1 MNREA
6 LVTKARRRR
15 SGARAVKDRVLTR
28 GDLPSR
34 LKGRRRCRRR
44 REESAEAV
52 VADDVDLFPSLV
64 DEGPNGTESES
75 IMSLDDEKSQKPSKG
90 PRVRRTGEACAETLG
105 GKPSSTAGHEDE
117 RSGTAA
123 LMERVAVHANL
134 MAAAKRVKQNKGSP
148 GVDGMTVDVVDDWL
162 SAHGEALR
170 QQLLSGSYRPA
181 PVRRVSIPKKDGG
194 MRELGIPTVVDRVVQ
209 QAVLQVLQPLLDPTF
224 STSSYGFRPG
234 RSAHGAVLQ
243 AQRYVQEGRRI
254 VVDVDLSKFFDRVN
268 HDVLMGRLAK
278 RIGDKRLLR
287 LIRRFLE
294 AGVMA
299 NGVVMQRHEGTPQG
313 GPLSPLLANF
323 LLDEVDKALERRGHA
338 FVRYADD
345 CNVYVRSM
353 KAGERVMA
361 GLRQLYDQLRLKV
374 NEEKSAVARATTR
387 KFLGFSL
394 WISKGPTVRRR
405 VAPKAMT
412 TMKDRVRELTRRS
425 VGRSLDDVIRELR
438 SYLLGW
444 KGYFR
449 LAETPGVFKDLDQ
462 WIRHRLRALIVKQD
476 RGGRGNTRW
485 ADGRNQTVHA
495 KLPIRFFDE
504 KGLPRLAT

>member
-1 MNREA
+1 M
-6 LVTKARRRR
+6 
-15 SGARAVKDRVLTR
+15 
-28 GDLPSR
+28 
-34 LKGRRRCRRR
+34 
-44 REESAEAV
+44 V
-52 VADDVDLFPSLV
+52 VDDADSIPPLV

-75 IMSLDDEKSQKPSKG
+75 LMPLDDEQPQKPDTG
-90 PRVRRTGEACAETLG
+90 PRTSRAGEACSTVRG
-105 GKPSSTAGHEDE
+105 GEPSSTAGQEDE

-123 LMERVAVHANL
+123 LMERVAAHANL
-134 MAAAKRVKQNKGSP
+134 LAAAKRVKQNKGSA

-162 SAHGEALR
+162 AAHGEVLR

-194 MRELGIPTVVDRVVQ
+194 MRELGIPTVVDRLVQ
-209 QAVLQVLQPLLDPTF
+209 QAVLQVMQPLLDPTF
-224 STSSYGFRPG
+224 STSSHGFRPG

-278 RIGDKRLLR
+278 RIKDKRLLR

-294 AGVMA
+294 AGVML

-361 GLRQLYDQLRLKV
+361 GLRQLYEHLRLKV
-374 NEEKSAVARATTR
+374 NEDKSAVARAVTR

-412 TMKDRVRELTRRS
+412 AMKDRVRELTRRS

-449 LAETPGVFKDLDQ
+449 LAETPRVFDDLDK
-462 WIRHRLRALIVKQD
+462 WIRHRLRALIAKQR

-485 ADGRNQTVHA
+485 ADGRNQTAHA
-495 KLPIRFFDE
+495 TLPIRFFDE
-504 KGLPRLAT
+504 KGVPRLAT

>member
-1 MNREA
+1 
-6 LVTKARRRR
+6 
-15 SGARAVKDRVLTR
+15 
-28 GDLPSR
+28 
-34 LKGRRRCRRR
+34 
-44 REESAEAV
+44 
-52 VADDVDLFPSLV
+52 
-64 DEGPNGTESES
+64 
-75 IMSLDDEKSQKPSKG
+75 MSLDDEWSQKPDTG
-90 PRVRRTGEACAETLG
+90 PRAGRTGEACPTARG
-105 GKPSSTAGHEDE
+105 GKTSPTAGHEDE

-123 LMERVAVHANL
+123 LMERVAAHANL
-134 MAAAKRVKQNKGSP
+134 RAAAKRVKQNKGSA

-162 SAHGEALR
+162 IAHGEALR
-170 QQLLSGSYRPA
+170 RQLLSGSYRPA

-224 STSSYGFRPG
+224 STSSHGFRPG

-243 AQRYVQEGRRI
+243 AQRYVQEGRRF

-278 RIGDKRLLR
+278 RIGDTCLLR

-294 AGVMA
+294 AGVML
-299 NGVVMQRHEGTPQG
+299 NGVVMERHEGTPQG
-313 GPLSPLLANF
+313 GPLSPFLANL
-323 LLDEVDKALERRGHA
+323 LLDEVDKALEQRGHA

-353 KAGERVMA
+353 KAGERVMV
-361 GLRQLYDQLRLKV
+361 GLRQIYERLRLKV
-374 NEEKSAVARATTR
+374 NEDKSAVARATTR

-405 VAPKAMT
+405 VAPKAMAA
-412 TMKDRVRELTRRS
+412 MKDRVRGLTRRS

-438 SYLLGW
+438 GYLLGW

-449 LAETPGVFKDLDQ
+449 LAETPGVFADVDK
-462 WIRHRLRALIVKQD
+462 WIRHRLRTLIIKQR

-485 ADGRNQTVHA
+485 AEGHQPANA
-495 KLPIRFFDE
+495 NLPTRFFDE
-504 KGLPRLAT
+504 KGLPRLIT

>member
-1 MNREA
+1 M
-6 LVTKARRRR
+6 
-15 SGARAVKDRVLTR
+15 KDRVLTR

-34 LKGRRRCRRR
+34 LKGRRRATRR
-44 REESAEAV
+44 REKSAEAV
-52 VADDVDLFPSLV
+52 VADDVGLVPPLV

-75 IMSLDDEKSQKPSKG
+75 IMSLDDDQSQKPKKR
-90 PRVRRTGEACAETLG
+90 PRVRRPGEAWTGTRG
-105 GKPSSTAGHEDE
+105 GSSSSTAGREDE

-123 LMERVAVHANL
+123 LMERVAAHANL
-134 MAAAKRVKQNKGSP
+134 MTAAKRVKKNKGSA

-162 SAHGEALR
+162 AAHGEALR
-170 QQLLSGSYRPA
+170 EQLLSGSYRPA
-181 PVRRVSIPKKDGG
+181 PVRRVSIPKQDGG
-194 MRELGIPTVVDRVVQ
+194 VRELGIPTVIDRLVQ

-224 STSSYGFRPG
+224 STSSHGFRPG
-234 RSAHGAVLQ
+234 RSAHGAIRQ

-278 RIGDKRLLR
+278 RVGDKRLLR

-294 AGVMA
+294 AGAML

-313 GPLSPLLANF
+313 GPLSPLLANL

-345 CNVYVRSM
+345 CNVYVRSV

-361 GLRQLYDQLRLKV
+361 GLRQLYDHLRLKV
-374 NEEKSAVARATTR
+374 NEDKSAVAKATTR
-387 KFLGFSL
+387 KFLGFSF
-394 WISKGPTVRRR
+394 WIGKGPTVRRR

-412 TMKDRVRELTRRS
+412 TMKNRVRALTRRS
-425 VGRSLDDVIRELR
+425 VGRSLDGVIRELR

-444 KGYFR
+444 KGYFQ
-449 LAETPGVFKDLDQ
+449 LAETPGVFADLDK
-462 WIRHRLRALIVKQD
+462 WIRHRLRALIAKQR

-485 ADGRNQTVHA
+485 ADGRNQAIHA

-504 KGLPRLAT
+504 RGLPRLAT